1 MQPLEEKLKRMTGK
15 KEGMKGMI
23 NPVTVMNR
31 LLEFMIELRISR
43 KRMVTILTEG
53 KNACKHFFSSVF
65 TKHLLQERTVKS
77 L

>member
-15 KEGMKGMI
+15 KEGMI

-53 KNACKHFFSSVF
+53 KNACKQIFSSVF